1 MSSGA
6 CGTSSGASGEVAH
19 RLPPSLGLPRASI
32 TSNGH
37 RLPPSLGSNGASG
50 EVAHRLPDSPGP
62 GNHPIGVR
70 PTRRPR
76 RGRARSAG
84 KSSKEEMKKRRR
96 RDLSALHRRSYGN
109 SDKERPKIG
118 IARSAAIAYRA
129 TAAGAFDV
137 APRTHPSRS
146 NAWKAERDRRAHVEA
161 ERDRQ
166 AHVTSLAGTASNRAA
181 TAKSSKEEMKKRRH
195 QREAATAAQKPGAA
209 TAHLTFANECPK
221 HIALLEGEE
230 AAEAMLSRPTR
241 LPNLIFAEPARSSAL
256 IPRRLDARGGQC
268 HRPREVGEGAQAP
281 GLEEQA
287 AGTETPATPAAATAS
302 TLGAASQRGSATS
315 PSTGLA
321 PRRNSTSFNA
331 TMRESSTGCC
341 PTTSLFYLG
350 AHGGQW

>member
-1 MSSGA
+1 MRQRFTRSRHPCRLPGGEYRDCQSQSAPPCIRQRRAGCGSHRLSGQALDDARVAGAGRLQWTQGEVARGA

-50 EVAHRLPDSPGP
+50 EVAHRLPDSLGP

-76 RGRARSAG
+76 RGRA
-84 KSSKEEMKKRRR
+84 
-96 RDLSALHRRSYGN
+96 DGN

-181 TAKSSKEEMKKRRH
+181 TAKSSKEEMKN
-195 QREAATAAQKPGAA
+195 AGT
-209 TAHLTFANECPK
+209 
-221 HIALLEGEE
+221 
-230 AAEAMLSRPTR
+230 
-241 LPNLIFAEPARSSAL
+241 SAKL
-256 IPRRLDARGGQC
+256 QQPRR
-268 HRPREVGEGAQAP
+268 
-281 GLEEQA
+281 GLELQQHMRISPSRMNA
-287 AGTETPATPAAATAS
+287 QS
-302 TLGAASQRGSATS
+302 TS
-315 PSTGLA
+315 PSWMGRK
-321 PRRNSTSFNA
+321 PPKRCCRDRRSCQT
-331 TMRESSTGCC
+331 
-341 PTTSLFYLG
+341 
-350 AHGGQW
+350 